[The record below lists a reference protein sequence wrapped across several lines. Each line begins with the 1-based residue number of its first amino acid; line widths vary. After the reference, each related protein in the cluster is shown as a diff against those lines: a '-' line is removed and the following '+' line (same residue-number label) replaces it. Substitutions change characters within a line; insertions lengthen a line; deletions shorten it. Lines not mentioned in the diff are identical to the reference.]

1 MWIGQCVVV
10 VGDIVIYT
18 YKRKIMKILAFFRLR
33 SHDVNLKF
41 VTNTTKESKRCL
53 MTRLHKIGFDIK
65 PSELYTSLSAA
76 RHFIDKNNLRPM
88 LMVDQRALED
98 FEGKQIFL
106 VLNLLHMTIFIS
118 NQGHPCA
125 KKTKPKFLL
134 TLPTPIFNV

>member
-1 MWIGQCVVV
+1 MN
-10 VGDIVIYT
+10 
-18 YKRKIMKILAFFRLR
+18 ILAFFRLR

-76 RHFIDKNNLRPM
+76 RHVIDKNNLRPM

-98 FEGKQIFL
+98 FEGKQIFFFL
-106 VLNLLHMTIFIS
+106 SLLHMTIFIRDRPF
-118 NQGHPCA
+118 NLQGGRGLCFFFFVH
-125 KKTKPKFLL
+125 KF
-134 TLPTPIFNV
+134 FFGQHKS